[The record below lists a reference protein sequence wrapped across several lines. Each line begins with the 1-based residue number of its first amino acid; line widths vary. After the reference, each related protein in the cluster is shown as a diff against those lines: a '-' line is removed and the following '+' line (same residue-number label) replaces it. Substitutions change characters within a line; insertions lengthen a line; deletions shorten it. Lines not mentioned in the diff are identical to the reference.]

1 MTSIVALSGIVHY
14 YTQLYYFKAEQEQ
27 KKRENLA
34 VKVTY
39 LIFGCLAGLVHRQ
52 RGRSRVQA
60 PSPATDPQMDSDSL
74 LTLQSPLGL
83 GHPFL
88 GHLLFYQLVL
98 LTLGAGL
105 VVPLCCRLAIRAVNK
120 PSRNF
125 SVHRGPYPC

>member
-88 GHLLFYQLVL
+88 GHLHRRVHALRGGL
-98 LTLGAGL
+98 LAQRAGL
-105 VVPLCCRLAIRAVNK
+105 QCRPTVDRELRRRSN
-120 PSRNF
+120 R
-125 SVHRGPYPC
+125 YY